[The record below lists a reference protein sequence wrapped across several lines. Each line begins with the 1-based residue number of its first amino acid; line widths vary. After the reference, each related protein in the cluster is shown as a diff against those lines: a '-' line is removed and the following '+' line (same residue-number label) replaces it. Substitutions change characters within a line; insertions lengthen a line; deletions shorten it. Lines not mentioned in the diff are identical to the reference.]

1 MDLLLASMALLAQDR
16 SAPPRELSRGG
27 VELKQAFAKA
37 EGKVR
42 LLLIVS
48 PV

>member
-1 MDLLLASMALLAQDR
+1 MSLLLASALFFAQDKPA
-16 SAPPRELSRGG
+16 APSELSQGG
-27 VELKQAFAKA
+27 TELKAAFAKA

-48 PV
+48 PG

>member
-1 MDLLLASMALLAQDR
+1 MHLLLASALLFAQDMPT
-16 SAPPRELSRGG
+16 APSELSKGST
-27 VELKQAFAKA
+27 ELKVAFAEA

-48 PV
+48 PG

>member
-1 MDLLLASMALLAQDR
+1 MHLLLASTLLFAQDKP
-16 SAPPRELSRGG
+16 APPIGLSKGG
-27 VELKQAFAKA
+27 CELKEAFAKA

-48 PV
+48 PG

>member
-1 MDLLLASMALLAQDR
+1 MHFLLTSALLLAQDKPA
-16 SAPPRELSRGG
+16 APAELSKGES
-27 VELKQAFAKA
+27 ELKAAFAQA

-48 PV
+48 PG